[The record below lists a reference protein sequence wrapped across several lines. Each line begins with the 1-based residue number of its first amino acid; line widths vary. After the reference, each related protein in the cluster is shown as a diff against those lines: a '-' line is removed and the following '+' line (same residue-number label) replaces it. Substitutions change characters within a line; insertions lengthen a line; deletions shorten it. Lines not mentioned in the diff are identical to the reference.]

1 MLHMFI
7 EPMDWM
13 GDISAES
20 GQLKCKGCALI
31 LGNYSWLGLGCSC
44 GAHMSP
50 AFRISSGLV
59 LVRERPPSRASSK
72 PRRFNPD
79 AEPANSG
86 TPVSAL
92 GSAFNDDGF
101 LVEK

>member
-1 MLHMFI
+1 
-7 EPMDWM
+7 M
-13 GDISAES
+13 GDLSGES
-20 GQLKCKGCALI
+20 GQLKCAKCQLI
-31 LGNYSWLGLGCSC
+31 LGNYSWLGGDCSC

-50 AFRISSGLV
+50 AFRVTSGLV
-59 LVRERPPSRASSK
+59 LVRERPMSRAGSN

-92 GSAFNDDGF
+92 GCSFNDKD
-101 LVEK
+101 LL